1 MGKRSAG
8 QGALVMITDNRFGEA
23 RIEREFVESRGG
35 RLEVADCVSASDVAA
50 QCRDAEA
57 LLVNLARVDGS
68 AIEALLRCRVI
79 SRYGVGLDNIEV
91 GAAERRGIAV
101 RNVADYCSQ
110 EVAEHAL
117 GLILSLARG
126 IPARDRAI
134 REGLWNEASPGRRV
148 AGSTLGILG
157 YGGSARALVAAAS
170 GLGFAR
176 ILVWSRSLSEGPL
189 PLPQQ
194 ASRNPVAAAASL
206 DEVLAESDWLS
217 IHLALNRE
225 TRGLLDAGAIA
236 RMKSTAMVI
245 NTARGGLI
253 DEDALVAALQE
264 GRLGG
269 AGLDVFAVEPLPQ
282 GSPLRSLPDVV
293 LSDHAAYASVESII
307 ELRTRC
313 VANAWEAL

>member
-1 MGKRSAG
+1 MGKRSGG

-35 RLEVADCVSASDVAA
+35 RLEVADCRSASDVAS
-50 QCRDAEA
+50 QCRDADA
-57 LLVNLARVDGS
+57 LLVNMARVDGS
-68 AIEALLRCRVI
+68 AIEALDRCRVI

-101 RNVADYCSQ
+101 RNVPGYCSQ

-134 REGLWNEASPGRRV
+134 REGLWNEVEPGRRV
-148 AGSTLGILG
+148 AGSTLGVLG
-157 YGGSARALVAAAS
+157 YGGSARALIAAAS

-176 ILVWSRSLSEGPL
+176 ILVWSRSLPEGPL
-189 PLPQQ
+189 PSPGR
-194 ASRNPVAAAASL
+194 ASGSPLAAAPLEA
-206 DEVLAESDWLS
+206 VLAECDWLS
-217 IHLALNRE
+217 IHLTLNEE
-225 TRGLLDAGAIA
+225 TRGLIDAGAIA
-236 RMKSTAMVI
+236 RMKSTAMLI
-245 NTARGGLI
+245 NTARGPII
-253 DEDALVAALQE
+253 DEEALVAALQAK
-264 GRLGG
+264 RLGG

-282 GSPLRSLPDVV
+282 GSPLRSLPTVV
-293 LSDHAAYASVESII
+293 LSDHSAYASVESII

-313 VANAWEAL
+313 VANAWEEL

>member
-23 RIEREFVESRGG
+23 RIERDFVESRGG
-35 RLEVADCVSASDVAA
+35 RLEVADCQSASDVAA

-134 REGLWNEASPGRRV
+134 REGLWNEVAPGRRV
-148 AGSTLGILG
+148 AGSTLGVLG
-157 YGGSARALVAAAS
+157 YGGSARALIAAAR

-176 ILVWSRSLSEGPL
+176 ILVWSRSLAEGPL
-189 PLPQQ
+189 PSPGQ
-194 ASRNPVAAAASL
+194 ASGSPLVAAPL
-206 DEVLAESDWLS
+206 DTVLAESDWLS
-217 IHLALNRE
+217 IHLTLNRE
-225 TRGLLDAGAIA
+225 TRCLLDAEAIA
-236 RMKSTAMVI
+236 RMKSTAMLI
-245 NTARGGLI
+245 NTARGPI
-253 DEDALVAALQE
+253 VDEEALVAALQE

-282 GSPLRSLPDVV
+282 GSPLRSLPNVV
-293 LSDHAAYASVESII
+293 LSDHSAYASVESII
-307 ELRTRC
+307 ELRTRSD
-313 VANAWEAL
+313 ANAWEAL